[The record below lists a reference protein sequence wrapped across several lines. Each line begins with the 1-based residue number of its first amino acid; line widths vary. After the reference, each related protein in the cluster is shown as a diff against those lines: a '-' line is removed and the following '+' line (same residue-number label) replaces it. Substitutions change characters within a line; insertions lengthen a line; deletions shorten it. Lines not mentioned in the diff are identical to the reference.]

1 MTNQLPSSPK
11 WSSSSKRLI
20 VLILFG
26 LAMLGIYRLRQLLL
40 PFIMALIVA
49 YLIEPVVNFLET
61 RTPLKRI
68 WAIVVVYLVIIAALV
83 SIPVSAIPPIV
94 TQVNNFLNNT
104 PKYLVQLGEFLQ
116 EPITVSE
123 EIEIPIDQL
132 ALNQAYNTISQNIIA
147 LLQNVGSQT
156 LTLFG
161 SVASA
166 TISTVGWTVV
176 VLFLSFY
183 MVKDHTQLFQSLLDL
198 IPPSYHND
206 VIQLSNQIGI
216 TWNAF
221 LRGQLLLCLA
231 VGLIVLVMAL
241 VIGLPNALVLA
252 LIASVA
258 ELIPTL
264 GPVIAAIPAVLIAF
278 FQGQGSW
285 LGSMMSPF
293 WFAMLVA
300 GLYGV
305 IYQTENYVLV
315 PRIMGHHLRLHPLV
329 VILAALAGASVA
341 GFLGILLAAPVLAS
355 ARLLLWYIYRKLL
368 DEDPFPESQGA
379 AAAEGAAGTGAVD
392 TAVSKQPQPAP
403 HHIAMADQHD

>member
-49 YLIEPVVNFLET
+49 YLIEPVVNFLEA

-341 GFLGILLAAPVLAS
+341 GFLGIL
-355 ARLLLWYIYRKLL
+355 
-368 DEDPFPESQGA
+368 
-379 AAAEGAAGTGAVD
+379 
-392 TAVSKQPQPAP
+392 
-403 HHIAMADQHD
+403 

>member
-49 YLIEPVVNFLET
+49 YLIEPVVNFLT
-61 RTPLKRI
+61 DHTPLKRI
-68 WAIVVVYLVIIAALV
+68 WAIVVVYLLIIAALV

-221 LRGQLLLCLA
+221 LRGQLLLCLV

-258 ELIPTL
+258 ELIPTF

-368 DEDPFPESQGA
+368 DEDPFPESEVA
-379 AAAEGAAGTGAVD
+379 VAAE
-392 TAVSKQPQPAP
+392 TAVSNPPQPAS
-403 HHIAMADQHD
+403 HHIAMADQRE

>member
-49 YLIEPVVNFLET
+49 YLIEPVVNFLEA

>member
-1 MTNQLPSSPK
+1 MSNQLPSSPK

-49 YLIEPVVNFLET
+49 YLIEPIVNFLEA

-68 WAIVVVYLVIIAALV
+68 WAILVVYLVIIAALI
-83 SIPVSAIPPIV
+83 SIPVSAIPPIA
-94 TQVNNFLNNT
+94 TQINNFINNT

-123 EIEIPIDQL
+123 DIEIPIDQL
-132 ALNQAYNTISQNIIA
+132 ALNQAYDTISQNIIS
-147 LLQNVGSQT
+147 LLRTAGSQT

-161 SVASA
+161 SIASA

-183 MVKDHTQLFQSLLDL
+183 MVKDHAQLFQSLLDL

-221 LRGQLLLCLA
+221 LRGQLLLCLV
-231 VGLIVLVMAL
+231 VGFIVLVMAL

-252 LIASVA
+252 LIASIA

-264 GPVIAAIPAVLIAF
+264 GPVIAAIPAVFIAF

-293 WFAMLVA
+293 WFAMLVV
-300 GLYGV
+300 GLYGI

-355 ARLLLWYIYRKLL
+355 ARLLLWYVYRKLL
-368 DEDPFPESQGA
+368 DEDPFPENQVA
-379 AAAEGAAGTGAVD
+379 VTAEESVD
-392 TAVSKQPQPAP
+392 TAVSKHTPLASP
-403 HHIAMADQHD
+403 HIAIADQHE